1 VGDGGGTAQRDN
13 GRSMDEWM
21 DGVVEEA
28 LLDADQVASNHRGI
42 LTRV

>member
-1 VGDGGGTAQRDN
+1 MGGGLLKEIMEEAWMNR
-13 GRSMDEWM
+13 WM

-28 LLDADQVASNHRGI
+28 FLDADQVASNHRGI